1 MLWSSALH
9 SPQKRGAPEKCA
21 HLAVVGIHV
30 SKLWFSPP
38 QSHDGTFHPGDFSE
52 VGQRMS
58 TGSQQRQMRVA
69 VSAAVVCL
77 RGANPSSTE
86 IFITTIPLYYTYT
99 SNSNPPI
106 IILHSHS
113 SNQITSFTSFPSTS
127 IIQTV
132 NFPRQ
137 TQCPVCRRLVFNVYL
152 AYSKER

>member
-9 SPQKRGAPEKCA
+9 SPQKGEHYIWCA
-21 HLAVVGIHV
+21 HEGTGQFHHR
-30 SKLWFSPP
+30 KLWFSPP
-38 QSHDGTFHPGDFSE
+38 QTQCLGVDHGDFRHLD
-52 VGQRMS
+52 QKMS
-58 TGSQQRQMRVA
+58 TVTKQCQMRVA

-86 IFITTIPLYYTYT
+86 ILITTTPLTTLYT
-99 SNSNPPI
+99 SNLIHQSS
-106 IILHSHS
+106 ILHSHS

-137 TQCPVCRRLVFNVYL
+137 TQCPVYRRLIFNV
-152 AYSKER
+152 RWRF